1 MSIITNEMIRHS
13 YKLAKDVY
21 KEIISKDDAVNELST
36 KYGMNEVSAQN
47 YINDYICMR
56 EGKTYKRTMSI
67 KATKYFLDNLYQDDG
82 ELALEKALI
91 SILKHVEYYEG
102 VTKAKSKGIR
112 LIYEE
117 YNKLLNN
124 DVLYPEEK

>member
-1 MSIITNEMIRHS
+1 MSIITDEMIRHS

-21 KEIISKDDAVNELST
+21 KEIISKNDAVNELST

-56 EGKTYKRTMSI
+56 EEKTYKRTMSI

-102 VTKAKSKGIR
+102 ATKAKSKGIR

-124 DVLYPEEK
+124 DGLYPEEK